1 MVTFEI
7 GSGIKKTS
15 WCSAEIICGGDCP
28 QFTDSGAGVTIYHL
42 YNVSGCNY
50 ISESSLVINIKHKD
64 NTEWEHWVTYTMG
77 DYEGFAYTSIIIN
90 DAINYEFKATYK
102 GMTKYYSIVAPCIP
116 DWQCE
121 LPLNGYEE
129 DGCGNRRENID
140 CICVPNWQC
149 RQPQDGH
156 ETDTNN
162 CGEPDRYNEDCME
175 CIGTD
180 LLPCFPSPGSET
192 AINKPGYYKGYF
204 CKFCPGSGSG
214 FDYVPP
220 ANWVVQSCT
229 LMPGLGSHGCCA
241 DCVVILV
248 ELEYVDPCRGIVCE
262 NYCDG
267 TTKYYNGKC
276 VDGECVYDVIENS
289 EECGF
294 VDPCKDV
301 LPDWICQKVDGEN
314 TGWKIDNNECY
325 DSVYDAVSCPLSN
338 NDEPN
343 DGISKLVIPIGIG
356 IGLLSMIKE

>member
-1 MVTFEI
+1 
-7 GSGIKKTS
+7 
-15 WCSAEIICGGDCP
+15 
-28 QFTDSGAGVTIYHL
+28 
-42 YNVSGCNY
+42 
-50 ISESSLVINIKHKD
+50 
-64 NTEWEHWVTYTMG
+64 
-77 DYEGFAYTSIIIN
+77 
-90 DAINYEFKATYK
+90 
-102 GMTKYYSIVAPCIP
+102 
-116 DWQCE
+116 
-121 LPLNGYEE
+121 
-129 DGCGNRRENID
+129 
-140 CICVPNWQC
+140 
-149 RQPQDGH
+149 
-156 ETDTNN
+156 
-162 CGEPDRYNEDCME
+162 ME

-294 VDPCKDV
+294 VNPCEGVTCPDVCIGKD
-301 LPDWICQKVDGEN
+301 LYSQRCNPDTGECEPDALIEKDSIVCSIPTDESNIQKYLILG
-314 TGWKIDNNECY
+314 GLGALALI
-325 DSVYDAVSCPLSN
+325 
-338 NDEPN
+338 
-343 DGISKLVIPIGIG
+343 KL
-356 IGLLSMIKE
+356 LANKE